1 MRAWNLIYPVG
12 IYFVV
17 TAVLLF
23 LLDFVLPDTKGSH
36 LFRLGITSLSVLPFL
51 YSFYRQDSFWRGEPL
66 GKKEFLLTKREAG
79 TVFLLFLAGGCFALA
94 WNNVLS
100 MVHISDYSVSY
111 NRIRETFYVGKFF
124 MEFCVVCLLAPMAEE
139 LLYRGIVYKRAK
151 DWLGI
156 WPGII
161 VSAVMFGLVHMNLVQ
176 FVYAGV
182 FGIFLGLFVEKTGK
196 LHSAIAAH
204 AAANLTSL
212 LRGETELFSFMDKS
226 LPVMVIMT
234 ALLFLLAAGL
244 VFGALHFLS
253 KGGRDYI
260 L

>member
-1 MRAWNLIYPVG
+1 M
-12 IYFVV
+12 V

-36 LFRLGITSLSVLPFL
+36 LFRQGITSLSVLPFL

-204 AAANLTSL
+204 PAANLTSL

-253 KGGRDYI
+253 KGGKDYI

>member
-1 MRAWNLIYPVG
+1 M
-12 IYFVV
+12 V

-36 LFRLGITSLSVLPFL
+36 LFRQGITSLSVLPFL

-182 FGIFLGLFVEKTGK
+182 FGIFSWAFCGKNRETAQCNSRPCGGEPHIPSAGGDGTLFFYGQKFTCDGYNDGF
-196 LHSAIAAH
+196 A
-204 AAANLTSL
+204 
-212 LRGETELFSFMDKS
+212 
-226 LPVMVIMT
+226 
-234 ALLFLLAAGL
+234 
-244 VFGALHFLS
+244 VFIGGGACFW
-253 KGGRDYI
+253 GFTFFI
-260 L
+260 